1 MDTVGDG
8 LPLLFLGFI
17 VILAF
22 LFIVFSFFNLISFSF
37 FRLGLY
43 QGLLSRILNM
53 SVVLIWSQIFI
64 LPFEYHCLLLA
75 DAAHGLFKRF
85 SLLASRCLLW
95 LFTLSPLC
103 A

>member
-22 LFIVFSFFNLISFSF
+22 LFIVFSFFNLSSFSF

-53 SVVLIWSQIFI
+53 MVVLIRSQIFI
-64 LPFEYHCLLLA
+64 LPFENDCLLLT
-75 DAAHGLFKRF
+75 DAAHGLFKGF
-85 SLLASRCLLW
+85 SLLATWCLLW

>member
-22 LFIVFSFFNLISFSF
+22 LFKIFSFFYLSSFSF

-53 SVVLIWSQIFI
+53 KVVLIRSHIFI
-64 LPFEYHCLLLA
+64 LPFEYDCLLLA
-75 DAAHGLFKRF
+75 DAAHGLFKGL
-85 SLLASRCLLW
+85 SLLTPRCLLR
-95 LFTLSPLC
+95 LFPLSPLSI
-103 A
+103 

>member
-8 LPLLFLGFI
+8 LPLLFLGFV

-22 LFIVFSFFNLISFSF
+22 LFIILSFFYLSSFSF

-53 SVVLIWSQIFI
+53 MVVLIRSQILI
-64 LPFEYHCLLLA
+64 LSFEYDCLLLA
-75 DAAHGLFKRF
+75 DTAHGLFK
-85 SLLASRCLLW
+85 
-95 LFTLSPLC
+95 
-103 A
+103 

>member
-17 VILAF
+17 IIFAF
-22 LFIVFSFFNLISFSF
+22 LFIVFSFFYLGSFGF
-37 FRLGLY
+37 FRLGLC
-43 QGLLSRILNM
+43 QGLLKRILNM
-53 SVVLIWSQIFI
+53 MVVLIRSQIFI
-64 LPFEYHCLLLA
+64 LPFEYNCLLLA
-75 DAAHGLFKRF
+75 DTAHGLFKGF
-85 SLLASRCLLW
+85 SLLATRCLLW